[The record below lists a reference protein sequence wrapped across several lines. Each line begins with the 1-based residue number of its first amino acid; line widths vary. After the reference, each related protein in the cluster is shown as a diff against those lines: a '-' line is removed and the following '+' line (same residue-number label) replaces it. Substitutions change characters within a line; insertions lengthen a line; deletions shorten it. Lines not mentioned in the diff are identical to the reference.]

1 MGKYLLQ
8 ATYTSE
14 GTKGVVKGGG
24 GTARR
29 TAIQQSLQSLG
40 GKVEAF
46 YFAFGDADVYLIV
59 DAPDNVSVAAFSLAV
74 AASGAAAVK
83 TTVLLTPEEID
94 KAVKKS
100 ATYSPPGR

>member
-29 TAIQQSLQSLG
+29 TAIQQSLQSVG
-40 GKVEAF
+40 GKVEAM

>member
-1 MGKYLLQ
+1 MGKYLCQ

-40 GKVEAF
+40 GKLEAL
-46 YFAFGDADVYLIV
+46 YFAFGDTDVYLIV
-59 DAPDNVSVAAFSLAV
+59 DAPDNVSVAAFSLAA
-74 AASGAAAVK
+74 AASGAVAVK

-94 KAVKKS
+94 QAVKKS
-100 ATYSPPGR
+100 VPYSPPGR